1 MSISPYDKLSKL
13 DEAFLA
19 FETPSTYMHVALTGI
34 FEAGHLADRDGAV
47 NLGRI
52 RAHIASRLHLIPR
65 YRQRLAYIPLVND
78 AVWIDDDHF
87 DLGYHIR
94 HASLPRPGNDAQLQ
108 QRVAEILERPL
119 SRSRPLW
126 EIWIIEGL
134 DARRFALLAK
144 VHHCMVDGVGGVEL
158 LAVLLGPNAQDHQES
173 GTRWEP
179 RPAPGD
185 LQLFGDELVRRAQR
199 IVSLGRG
206 LRAAVR
212 TPGRSAAEVGIRLS
226 ALASLMRNG
235 VGRSAVAPFNGR
247 VGPHRR
253 IAWHS
258 TAIDDVAA
266 VRERL
271 GGTVNDIVLTTVAGG
286 LRRYL
291 MRRSGGSTAPALKV
305 AVPVNVRARHER
317 DRLGNRASAWIVPL
331 PVDTADPRRRLVK
344 VRRETDRLKAEN
356 HREGAALLTQAAE
369 WTTGRLLHAGVR
381 LISSASAHNLIVT
394 NVPGPP
400 GPLYL
405 LGARLLEA
413 YPHLPL
419 FEHQGLG
426 IAVFSYRQRLH
437 WGLTAD
443 WDLLPDPSDLVAD
456 LQETFAELCWLAGR
470 PPRGYDAGLAATEPL
485 HVAAT
490 GAPPARHG
498 SHPDHPLR
506 AVHRVADC

>member
-1 MSISPYDKLSKL
+1 MGTAGYDKLSKL

-19 FETPSTYMHVALTGI
+19 FETPGTYMHVALTGI
-34 FEAGHLADRDGAV
+34 FEAGRLAERDGSV
-47 NLGRI
+47 DLDRI

-87 DLGYHIR
+87 DLGYHVR
-94 HASLPRPGNDAQLQ
+94 HASLPRPGNDVQLQ

-158 LAVLLGPNAQDHQES
+158 LAVLLGPSAQAHDEAD
-173 GTRWEP
+173 TRWEP
-179 RPAPGD
+179 RPPPGD

-199 IVSLGRG
+199 LVGLGRG
-206 LRAAVR
+206 LRAAVQ
-212 TPGRSAAEVGIRLS
+212 TPGRSAAQVGTRFS

-253 IAWHS
+253 VAWHS
-258 TAIDDVAA
+258 SAIADVAS
-266 VRERL
+266 VRRRL
-271 GGTVNDIVLTTVAGG
+271 GGTINDIVLTTVAGG

-291 MRRSGGSTAPALKV
+291 MRRSGGSTAPALKA
-305 AVPVNVRARHER
+305 AVPVNVRARHEQG
-317 DRLGNRASAWIVPL
+317 RLGNRASAWIVPL

-344 VRRETDRLKAEN
+344 VCRETARLKAEN

-369 WTTGRLLHAGVR
+369 WTTGRMLHAGVR
-381 LISSASAHNLIVT
+381 LIASASAHNLIVT
-394 NVPGPP
+394 NVPGPSA
-400 GPLYL
+400 PLCL

-426 IAVFSYRQRLH
+426 IAVFTYRERLH

-443 WDLLPDPSDLVAD
+443 WDLLPDPGDLAAD
-456 LQETFAELCWLAGR
+456 LQEAFAELCWLAGR
-470 PPRGYDAGLAATEPL
+470 AARGHGAGPAASEPR
-485 HVAAT
+485 
-490 GAPPARHG
+490 
-498 SHPDHPLR
+498 
-506 AVHRVADC
+506 RVAPASGPSADRSARPAPHHL